1 MKTEPRDDEKLYSR
15 IIYKSPNDENLQ
27 NMLKK
32 GRSSHS
38 PRKYKKWSPEISYE
52 ERIIRKKKREEEYIR
67 KIYPEERPILLVK
80 KKHVFKNLD
89 QAELV
94 GGVPEE
100 ETSFKISRNTELL
113 ADVEEDINENEK
125 YIRRFTMV
133 HDRHKDPKA
142 QSPEKK
148 EEDKG
153 AVYKVEGIEYLPEG
167 FLELDPL
174 LMKDEFYFDSRAHE
188 TMFLKEQRRIKALRR
203 KQYSEKNYLKKRDV
217 TIYVIDQYKDRII
230 EFLELWYDKYKRKMK
245 ESELREVAARLKTN
259 YDNLHNLQEL
269 FLKRRRLIRTQQLRD
284 YHMHMGTDRARSPSG
299 NSIPRKIGDYLRAA
313 GEYDPNRSE
322 GLNNRAWGRS
332 KQGNY
337 PNDHRREWNR
347 TSPARGHSPSY
358 NGNRPWKTGKGHDR
372 DLGYRNGM
380 GDTQRYSRNGR
391 DHRGMGDTSDT
402 RRGLGHGRD
411 YGYGNGYKHGQGHR
425 NGHDYGNGHGYKHG
439 RGYTPGYSRSGVR
452 NGGRGSNDYG
462 YKMPIRK
469 SAEAYRGGPKGGTWR
484 YVNSMQK
491 C

>member
-15 IIYKSPNDENLQ
+15 IIYKSPDDQNLQ
-27 NMLKK
+27 NMFKK
-32 GRSSHS
+32 GKSSHS

-80 KKHVFKNLD
+80 KKHVFKNLN

-142 QSPEKK
+142 HSPEKK
-148 EEDKG
+148 EQDSG

-174 LMKDEFYFDSRAHE
+174 LMKDEFYFDSKAHE
-188 TMFLKEQRRIKALRR
+188 NMFLKEQRRIKALRR

-230 EFLELWYDKYKRKMK
+230 EFLELWYDKYKRKMN
-245 ESELREVAARLKTN
+245 ESELREVAERLNTN
-259 YDNLHNLQEL
+259 YDNLYNLQEL

-299 NSIPRKIGDYLRAA
+299 NAIPRKIGDYLRAA
-313 GEYDPNRSE
+313 GEYDPNRTE
-322 GLNNRAWGRS
+322 GLNNKSWGRS

-337 PNDHRREWNR
+337 PGDSKREWAR
-347 TSPARGHSPSY
+347 TSPARGHSPGY
-358 NGNRPWKTGKGHDR
+358 TGGRPWRTGKGHDHE
-372 DLGYRNGM
+372 LGYRNGM
-380 GDTQRYSRNGR
+380 GDTQRYGR
-391 DHRGMGDTSDT
+391 SPRSGRGLRDTSDT
-402 RRGLGHGRD
+402 RRD
-411 YGYGNGYKHGQGHR
+411 YGYGYPANGTR
-425 NGHDYGNGHGYKHG
+425 HGYPANGTRHGYPANGTRHGYPANGSRHGPRG
-439 RGYTPGYSRSGVR
+439 RGDR
-452 NGGRGSNDYG
+452 NYG

-469 SAEAYRGGPKGGTWR
+469 SAEAYRGGPKGNTWR
-484 YVNSMQK
+484 
-491 C
+491 